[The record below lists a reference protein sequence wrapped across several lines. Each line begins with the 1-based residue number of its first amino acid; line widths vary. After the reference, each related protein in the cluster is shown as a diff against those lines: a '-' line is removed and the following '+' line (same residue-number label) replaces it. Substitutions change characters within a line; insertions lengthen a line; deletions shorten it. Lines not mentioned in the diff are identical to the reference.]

1 MPTPS
6 DILTPPQV
14 AALFQVS
21 VLTVT
26 RWAREDKIPHF
37 KTPSGRVRFRR
48 GDVEKFTQPVEA
60 QSA

>member
-1 MPTPS
+1 MPNPS
-6 DILTPPQV
+6 DILTPPEV
-14 AALFQVS
+14 AEMFQVS

-26 RWAREDKIPHF
+26 RWAREDKIAHF

-60 QSA
+60 QTA